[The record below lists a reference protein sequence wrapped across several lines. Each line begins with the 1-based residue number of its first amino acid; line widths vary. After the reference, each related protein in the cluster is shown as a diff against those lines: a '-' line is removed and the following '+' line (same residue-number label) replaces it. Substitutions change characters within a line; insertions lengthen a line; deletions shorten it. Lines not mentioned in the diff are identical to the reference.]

1 MDVDDSVQAQHLPEP
16 AKLQQ
21 ESRKQG
27 QRQEVSIPSPLSNVG
42 KIAGRLSDF
51 TSRWQKITSDPRV
64 LSWLRGYEIPF
75 SSWPSQER
83 PPLQLASSDSELQ
96 SSVRL
101 VDELLRMGAVREC
114 SPKKDQFIS
123 RTFLVPKPDGSN
135 RFIINLK
142 NLNNFIDPVH
152 FKLED
157 GRTVCKLIS
166 QNCFMSSIDLKDAY
180 YLLPVSKKNI
190 GNPFFSIATKNSMNV
205 HVYHSVY
212 VLHPLYTL
220 NC

>member
-1 MDVDDSVQAQHLPEP
+1 MDVDGSVQAQHLPEP

-27 QRQEVSIPSPLSNVG
+27 QRQEVSIPSPLSNIG

-51 TSRWQKITSDPRV
+51 ISRWQKITSDPRV

-101 VDELLRMGAVREC
+101 VDELLRMGAVREW
-114 SPKKDQFIS
+114 SFSSQKKSIHF
-123 RTFLVPKPDGSN
+123 
-135 RFIINLK
+135 K
-142 NLNNFIDPVH
+142 NLSRPQAGR
-152 FKLED
+152 FKPIHYKFE
-157 GRTVCKLIS
+157 KS
-166 QNCFMSSIDLKDAY
+166 
-180 YLLPVSKKNI
+180 
-190 GNPFFSIATKNSMNV
+190 
-205 HVYHSVY
+205 
-212 VLHPLYTL
+212 
-220 NC
+220 